1 MTRSAGLQ
9 MVALVLWLALMV
21 WPAPGE
27 ATLGCSI
34 FPATNAPVAT
44 CETNSDC
51 ATVGGTDC
59 TGGSPG
65 FCFCPSGPNS
75 PLCPCEVAA
84 PAATHPNLIALMV
97 LLSAAGLYQVRR
109 RARGRRHD
117 PA

>member
-1 MTRSAGLQ
+1 MTGRAGLQ
-9 MVALVLWLALMV
+9 MVALVLWLALLV

-27 ATLGCSI
+27 ATLGCSL
-34 FPATNAPVAT
+34 FDTNTAVAS
-44 CETNSDC
+44 CETSSDC
-51 ATVGGTDC
+51 AAVGGTDC

-84 PAATHPNLIALMV
+84 PAATHQNLIVLMV

-109 RARGRRHD
+109 RSRGRRHD
-117 PA
+117 AP